1 MRALEVES
9 ENKSNFFILI
19 LNLNSPSFS
28 MKLLFKPALLLA
40 GLLFIGQGC
49 VSLSSD
55 QTRSGPAGMFVSVD
69 QGEAW
74 SQISLLPEADGV
86 KDISGS
92 SVYQLIEDPKDPK
105 AMYWA
110 SRGEGLYY
118 TYDDGKTWHRTSG
131 PLSSGFVYGVSVN
144 PQDSCI
150 IYGTNGSRVYRTIDC
165 NRNWTEVYQETDASL
180 ISSLAVD
187 PFDLQKIYLV
197 KRNGDILISRDAG
210 LSWQVQTRL
219 GDELIDIV
227 ADPQTPGR
235 FYLTSRR
242 HGIYRT
248 DDGGLGWN
256 SLEAPLS
263 GFSGALEYRGF
274 YVSPTEKNTLYSI
287 STYGILKSEDA
298 GESWESIPLITP
310 PGSARIY
317 AFAVNPQNDQE
328 MYYSATIND
337 RSTFYKTVDGG
348 QNWITKK
355 LPSAQLPTALRVH
368 PEKSSW
374 VYMGFTIPPQQ

>member
-1 MRALEVES
+1 
-9 ENKSNFFILI
+9 
-19 LNLNSPSFS
+19 
-28 MKLLFKPALLLA
+28 MKIFLKPALLLA

-55 QTRSGPAGMFVSVD
+55 QARSGPAGMFASVD
-69 QGEAW
+69 QGESW
-74 SQISLLPEADGV
+74 NGVSLLPEADGI
-86 KDISGS
+86 KDISAS
-92 SVYQLIEDPKDPK
+92 SVYQLVEDPKDPK

-118 TYDDGKTWHRTSG
+118 TYDEGKSWDRATG
-131 PLSSGFVYGVSVN
+131 PLSTGFIYSVSVN

-150 IYGTNGSRVYRTIDC
+150 IYATDGAKVYRSIDC
-165 NRNWTEVYQETDASL
+165 NRNWTEVYQETDAVL

-187 PFDLQKIYLV
+187 PFDLQKVFIA
-197 KRNGDILISRDAG
+197 KRNGDILVSRDAG
-210 LSWQVQTRL
+210 LSWQVQARL
-219 GDELIDIV
+219 NDQIIDIV
-227 ADPQTPGR
+227 PDQQQSGR
-235 FYLTSRR
+235 LYVTSRGK
-242 HGIYRT
+242 GIYRS
-248 DDGGLGWN
+248 DDGGVNWV
-256 SLEAPLS
+256 SLEEALFA
-263 GFSGALEYRGF
+263 FSGALEYRGI
-274 YVSPTEKNTLYSI
+274 YVSPTEKNTLFSL

-328 MYYSATIND
+328 MYYTATIND

-368 PEKSSW
+368 PTKGEW